1 MRFEWTDDCWRLSGQ
16 PAEEKQNWTES
27 VLRRYLESLIEG
39 VLKTMELAMLLVS
52 SFSAILQS
60 LQTWNDLR
68 GRGDVQVQTRVLTK
82 AEIVEQATA
91 IRTVLSDETIKKMLD
106 RVQACER
113 RFNEVLDS
121 VDYSPSEKD
130 QAAVAVGACM
140 CREMWRI
147 KLAGNDIPG
156 GDGRRFGTRL
166 IARTESQKSTH
177 ELHGC

>member
-1 MRFEWTDDCWRLSGQ
+1 MEW
-16 PAEEKQNWTES
+16 
-27 VLRRYLESLIEG
+27 
-39 VLKTMELAMLLVS
+39 AMLLVS
-52 SFSAILQS
+52 TFSAILQS

-82 AEIVEQATA
+82 TEIVEQATA
-91 IRTVLSDETIKKMLD
+91 IRTVLSDETIKKMLE

-121 VDYSPSEKD
+121 VDYSSSEKD
-130 QAAVAVGACM
+130 QASVAVGACM

-156 GDGRRFGTRL
+156 GRWEEVWYKLDCPNRKPE
-166 IARTESQKSTH
+166 IH
-177 ELHGC
+177 P